1 MQKVTLGDVA
11 AESKETCKKDQSD
24 YPTVGLEHLTP
35 GELSLSRWDEN
46 SNTTFTKLF
55 RKGDMLF
62 GRRRAY
68 LKKAA
73 VAPFDGI
80 CSGDITVIRALPGKI
95 VPELLPFII
104 QSEDFFDFAV
114 GHSAGSLSPRVK
126 WEHLKNYRLTLPPL
140 PKQRE
145 LAEVLWAIEDTRTAY
160 QRLEQATEELVK
172 SRFIEMFGDPVTN
185 PMGWTQRSLGDIC
198 NVGSSKRIFE
208 KEYVDK
214 GIPFYRTKE
223 IVELSKGNPIT
234 TELFISCNRFKEIKE
249 RYGVP
254 SKGDLLIS
262 AVGTIGIIWV
272 VDGKQDFYFKDGN
285 LLRVA
290 ASDKFNSVFMKFLL
304 EMLISHFKQEMSA
317 GTAYAALT
325 IDAMKKMLIP
335 NIPIPLQNQFADFVA
350 QADKSRLAM
359 EKVIEK
365 QTAMK
370 EAVMREWLK

>member
-46 SNTTFTKLF
+46 SDTTFTKLF

-126 WEHLKNYRLTLPPL
+126 WEHLKNYRFTLPPL
-140 PKQRE
+140 AKQRE

-185 PMGWTQRSLGDIC
+185 PMGWEKVPLADKCDIVTGNTPSRSI
-198 NVGSSKRIFE
+198 
-208 KEYVDK
+208 KEYYGNAIEWIKSDNITDATTLTTATEYLSEKGAEVGRTVDTESILMTCIAGSLRSIGNVAIADRKVAFNQQINAILPKEQNTYFMYEQFRLSKEYICSGVNMALK
-214 GIPFYRTKE
+214 GI
-223 IVELSKGNPIT
+223 LSKGQLSSIEFVFPPI
-234 TELFISCNRFKEIKE
+234 
-249 RYGVP
+249 
-254 SKGDLLIS
+254 D
-262 AVGTIGIIWV
+262 
-272 VDGKQDFYFKDGN
+272 
-285 LLRVA
+285 
-290 ASDKFNSVFMKFLL
+290 
-304 EMLISHFKQEMSA
+304 
-317 GTAYAALT
+317 
-325 IDAMKKMLIP
+325 
-335 NIPIPLQNQFADFVA
+335 LQNQFADFVA
-350 QADKSRLAM
+350 QADKS
-359 EKVIEK
+359 KVAVHNLLEK
-365 QTAMK
+365 QELLRTTLMQK
-370 EAVMREWLK
+370 CF